1 MSNIYKSNKKQ
12 LTRRKK
18 SKSKS
23 KSKKGTRRARK
34 NIKQQTILHVN
45 KKKDSMYNSISNSSS
60 ETFLTM

>member
-12 LTRRKK
+12 ITRRKK

-23 KSKKGTRRARK
+23 NKGTRMARK
-34 NIKQQTILHVN
+34 NIKQQTILRVN

>member
-12 LTRRKK
+12 ITRRKK
-18 SKSKS
+18 SKSK
-23 KSKKGTRRARK
+23 KRTRKARK
-34 NIKQQTILHVN
+34 KIKQQTILRVN

>member
-12 LTRRKK
+12 ITRRKK

-23 KSKKGTRRARK
+23 NKGTRRARK
-34 NIKQQTILHVN
+34 NIKQQTILRVN